1 MALGDLS
8 KRIRNFIFACD
19 IKNHGFNIHP
29 AGAPLVSQF
38 VNTRLQI
45 AGDDFGA
52 GCGKATRQSAANAA
66 SRTRDQDQLT
76 LK

>member
-1 MALGDLS
+1 MAFADLN
-8 KRIRNFIFACD
+8 KCIRNFIFTRD

-29 AGAPLVSQF
+29 AGAPLISQF
-38 VNTRLQI
+38 VDARLKI

-52 GCGKATRQSAANAA
+52 GGGKATRQGAANAA
-66 SRTRDQDQLT
+66 SCTRDQDQLT